1 MDAETNFQLI
11 SIASIAAIGAAGVL
25 APIIMA
31 RNDSSDV
38 STGTTFSYA
47 NMGSSGVFL
56 AAGLVHMLPDATD
69 DLSDLNTKLPVA
81 SMLVGIGF
89 CLLLVIEQMTEHQ
102 QQDENAMRASFAM
115 GATVPDEQR
124 QLVGQPLYQDKLAVI
139 CETNEKSSVA
149 TTNCTDETLQEP
161 FCQDKVA
168 VGCETNEKSSVAT
181 TNCTDETL
189 QEPFCQDK
197 VAVTCETNV
206 KSSTTAL
213 TKGTSMESLQQSLCQ
228 NQDDVSDSAG
238 SNWATALVLW
248 AALSVHSLLAG
259 LALGA
264 DTHSAQWGV
273 LIAILAHKG
282 LAGFALCCSLLRANT
297 QRCSLLATLI
307 SFVLATPSGVVL
319 GMAISNIL
327 DGSENFTGVVKSLAS
342 GTFIFVPAMELIPDE
357 LASFYGDKRIKLFLL
372 VIGFCGMSVL
382 AIWC

>member
-139 CETNEKSSVA
+139 
-149 TTNCTDETLQEP
+149 
-161 FCQDKVA
+161 
-168 VGCETNEKSSVAT
+168 CETNEKSSVAT